1 MSNTWADGWWL
12 CRPNYRSPFS
22 VQLQL
27 FRSVL
32 INVLLPIYKKNGKNN
47 AESCIYSPHISVDQL
62 HEFNSNSKDCNQR
75 LWFEHVFCLLLT
87 LKWWQW
93 AIVFGVELN
102 FGIGNQSKVF
112 NAQLVQCHHLS
123 QLIEVTDCISH
134 IFKIEIHILLL
145 LVIIYLDWAVN
156 ICIMFS
162 AVEMWHL
169 FWHSFG

>member
-1 MSNTWADGWWL
+1 MSNTWVDGWWL

-32 INVLLPIYKKNGKNN
+32 INVLLPIYKKKIGKNN
-47 AESCIYSPHISVDQL
+47 AESCIYSPHISVDLL
-62 HEFNSNSKDCNQR
+62 HEFNSNSEDCNQC

-123 QLIEVTDCISH
+123 QLIFTDCISH

-145 LVIIYLDWAVN
+145 LVIIYLDWPVN
-156 ICIMFS
+156 VCIMFS

-169 FWHSFG
+169 FWQSFG